1 MTIFDFVINAATLK
15 KLPSVNLSTEICLY
29 ICEQIVKYFST
40 TCCGDYPGQP
50 EEIINQVTALQWHLK
65 ILMRTLNESVIDY
78 TFEVHRIYT
87 EQKIKS
93 VATVRVIKNMF
104 TLVTLSSADSRVL
117 LQLLTQL
124 FNSNLQLI
132 QTVLPLSSNKLF
144 DVCVQKID
152 ELLWNLTVILLKGA
166 ASLDHGQLSDL
177 DSARIIFELQDGISQ
192 ITIL

>member
-1 MTIFDFVINAATLK
+1 MTIYDLEIKTATLK
-15 KLPSVNLSTEICLY
+15 KLPSVNLSIEICLY

-50 EEIINQVTALQWHLK
+50 KEIVDQVIALQWHLK
-65 ILMRTLNESVIDY
+65 ILVRTLNESVIDH

-93 VATVRVIKNMF
+93 VATVHAIKRMF
-104 TLVTLSSADSRVL
+104 TLVTLSSVDSRVL

-124 FNSNLQLI
+124 LNSNLQLI
-132 QTVLPLSSNKLF
+132 QTVLPHSSNKLF
-144 DVCVQKID
+144 DVCAQKTD
-152 ELLWNLTVILLKGA
+152 ELLWNLTVVLLKGA

-177 DSARIIFELQDGISQ
+177 DSARIILELRDGISQ